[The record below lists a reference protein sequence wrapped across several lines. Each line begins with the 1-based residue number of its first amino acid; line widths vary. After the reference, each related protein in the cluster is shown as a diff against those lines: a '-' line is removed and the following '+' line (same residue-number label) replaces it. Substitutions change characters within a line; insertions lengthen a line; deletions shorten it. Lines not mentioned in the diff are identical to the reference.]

1 MSSPT
6 HHYHFAITMTC
17 SGCSGAIDRVLK
29 KTEGPF
35 PYIPPFSP
43 LITPLPL
50 PLNPHHHPQRTA
62 NNPGGIGLTSYE
74 VNLEQQT
81 ADVYTDSVAYETVLE
96 KIKKTG
102 KEVRGGER
110 DGEVVGV

>member
-1 MSSPT
+1 M
-6 HHYHFAITMTC
+6 
-17 SGCSGAIDRVLK
+17 
-29 KTEGPF
+29 
-35 PYIPPFSP
+35 
-43 LITPLPL
+43 
-50 PLNPHHHPQRTA
+50 
-62 NNPGGIGLTSYE
+62 
-74 VNLEQQT
+74 NLEQQT